1 MLWVGSVGLLTQV
14 NAIAY
19 PTTDHDAMTRNASSR
34 QSQFRPK
41 EASEGAPPLT
51 IGQLARQSGVGVETI
66 RFYQRRGLLPVP
78 PSGGTVR
85 LYPATLVQRIRFV
98 KKAQPLGFTLDE
110 VGTLL
115 DLADG
120 RSRRR
125 VQAVTA
131 ARLAQI
137 NGKLADLARMQTA
150 LAHLLHQCL
159 TTGEVQPCPIID
171 ALTDAEGT
179 SHS

>member
-1 MLWVGSVGLLTQV
+1 M
-14 NAIAY
+14 
-19 PTTDHDAMTRNASSR
+19 
-34 QSQFRPK
+34 
-41 EASEGAPPLT
+41 
-51 IGQLARQSGVGVETI
+51 
-66 RFYQRRGLLPVP
+66 P
-78 PSGGTVR
+78 PSSGAVR

-120 RSRRR
+120 RNRRR

-137 NGKLADLARMQTA
+137 NGKLADLARMQAA

-159 TTGEVQPCPIID
+159 TTGEVLPCPIID
-171 ALTDAEGT
+171 ALTDAEVT
-179 SHS
+179 PQP